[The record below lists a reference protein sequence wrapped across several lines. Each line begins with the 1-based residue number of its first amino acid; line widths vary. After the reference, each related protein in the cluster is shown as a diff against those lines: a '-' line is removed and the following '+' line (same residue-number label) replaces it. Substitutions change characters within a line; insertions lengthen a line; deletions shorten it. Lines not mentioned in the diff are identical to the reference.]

1 MRNCMERDW
10 ITCMI
15 VETRERFYKIDI
27 CIDEK
32 LDWIKLRVGRNLI
45 KMGETGEKDREKGRE
60 MGETGDS

>member
-1 MRNCMERDW
+1 
-10 ITCMI
+10 MI
-15 VETRERFYKIDI
+15 VENRERFYKIDI

-60 MGETGDS
+60 MGDLEIVEKKGR